1 MGRQDKQ
8 LSNGLVFNH
17 TVHSART
24 GLTEGVGREHAAYVM
39 DSAARQATAQT
50 ARTLRYD
57 AARPP
62 ETDTIT
68 VLGGFLPLRRRNFLC
83 LRASLFLFKR
93 RVV

>member
-1 MGRQDKQ
+1 
-8 LSNGLVFNH
+8 
-17 TVHSART
+17 
-24 GLTEGVGREHAAYVM
+24 M

-83 LRASLFLFKR
+83 LRASLFFLNGELYEESYEGP
-93 RVV
+93 V